1 MQRETIGVAALLV
14 MTVLAGTPASAH
26 VTLERQEAAVGA
38 PYKAVFRVPHGCG
51 VSPTLKVRV
60 RVPEGVIAAKPMPKP
75 GWQIETVKGRYD
87 KSYTMF
93 HDMQV
98 SEGVKEVAWSGRLA
112 DENYDEFVLSVYL
125 TEDLVPGRMLYFP
138 VVQECES
145 GVHRWIE
152 IPQEGKSAADYKE
165 PAPGLKLLPKR

>member
-1 MQRETIGVAALLV
+1 VRKQIVGVITLLV
-14 MTVLAGTPASAH
+14 LGVLAPAAHAH

-51 VSPTLKVRV
+51 TSPTVKVRV
-60 RVPEGVIAAKPMPKP
+60 RIPDGVIAVKPMPKP
-75 GWQIETVKGRYD
+75 GWQIETVKAKYD
-87 KSYTMF
+87 KTYTMF
-93 HDMQV
+93 HDIAV
-98 SEGVKEVAWSGRLA
+98 GEGVREVAWSGRLP
-112 DENYDEFVLSVYL
+112 DENYDELVLSVYL
-125 TEDLVPGRMLYFP
+125 TEDLAVGQMLYFP

-152 IPQEGKSAADYKE
+152 IPQAGKSAADYKE